1 MLAFRAVVSGLLRAL
16 GDWNSISAILLG
28 LVDAGMTATN
38 GNPSRRA
45 KYASDTAVEPL
56 GASTMVVSGP
66 IDPLQRPFRN
76 SDRARRCL
84 REPVG

>member
-1 MLAFRAVVSGLLRAL
+1 M
-16 GDWNSISAILLG
+16 SAILLG

-56 GASTMVVSGP
+56 EASTMVVSGP
-66 IDPLQRPFRN
+66 IHPLQRPYKN
-76 SDRARRCL
+76 NDRARRCL
-84 REPVG
+84 SEPVGWTDSSFR